1 MSEIT
6 PPRIEGR
13 VAVRDG
19 RKLSFAEFGPVGGRP
34 LVWLH
39 GTPGARRQIPQ
50 SARLAAEDVGIRII
64 GIDRPG
70 VGLSTPHIYDR
81 IADFAVDLEIVVDQL
96 QVERFAVIGLS
107 GGGPY
112 ALAAA
117 HAMPTRVPVVGILG
131 GVVPTVG
138 PDAVPGGLVSL
149 ATRLAPVLPVISI
162 PVTVA
167 LNALV
172 RLAKPFGPQIL
183 AAYSRISPEGDR
195 RVFARPEIRAM
206 FLDDLVGNSRRGL
219 RAPVYDVL
227 LFTRDWGFSLRDVR
241 VPVRWWH
248 GDSDHIVPLAHGRA
262 AVRMLPDAELFLRP
276 GESHLGGFA
285 AAEEVLETLLKV
297 WDARL

>member
-13 VAVRDG
+13 VAVREG

-50 SARLAAEDVGIRII
+50 SARLAAEDLGIRIV

-70 VGLSTPHIYDR
+70 VGLSTPHLYDR
-81 IADFAVDLEIVVDQL
+81 IGDFAADLEIVVDQL
-96 QVERFAVIGLS
+96 GFADFAVIGLS

-117 HAMPTRVPVVGILG
+117 HAMPDRVRVAGILG

-149 ATRLAPVLPVISI
+149 ATRLAPVLPVISV
-162 PVTVA
+162 PLTVA
-167 LNALV
+167 LNGLV
-172 RLAKPFGPQIL
+172 RLAKPFGPQVL
-183 AAYSRISPEGDR
+183 DAYARISPEGDR
-195 RVFARPEIRAM
+195 KVFARPEVKAM

-219 RAPVYDVL
+219 RAPIYDVM
-227 LFTRDWGFSLRDVR
+227 LFTRDWGFSLGDVR

-248 GDSDHIVPLAHGRA
+248 GDADHIVPLAHGRA
-262 AVRMLPDAELFLRP
+262 AVKMLPDAQLFIRP

-285 AAEEVLETLLKV
+285 AAEEVLDTLLEA
-297 WDARL
+297 WGPPA